1 MMNPPIKWMG
11 GKSKL
16 RNRIIAEMP
25 AHTCYVEVFGGAGWV
40 LFGKTPSPVEVYN
53 DINSEL
59 VNFFRVAKS
68 QPEELIQALDLLPV
82 ARDIYMAWKHADLAK
97 LSELER
103 AARFY
108 YLLKQCFG
116 GRWDGDKPRSDFGY
130 SVVAH
135 SGFNPDNVEAAIR
148 RTFERLKRVYVENL
162 DCVELIKRY
171 DSPDTFF
178 FCDPPYVGTEE
189 YSAGSFTDDDQARL
203 AQALKGIQGRFLL
216 TNSDHPLVRE
226 LYDGCAFQEVDVF
239 YSVGSSKTDGARA
252 AKGELIVTNYR
263 RHATL
268 FDGLVS

>member
-16 RNRIIAEMP
+16 RERIIAEMP
-25 AHTCYVEVFGGAGWV
+25 DHACYVEVFGGAGWV
-40 LFGKTPSPVEVYN
+40 LFGKEPSKVEVYN

-68 QPEELIQALDLLPV
+68 QPDELIEALDLLPV

-108 YLLKQCFG
+108 YLIRQCFG

-130 SVVAH
+130 SSVAQ

-148 RTFERLKRVYVENL
+148 RTFDRLKRVYIENL
-162 DCVELIKRY
+162 DCVDLIERY
-171 DSPDTFF
+171 DSPDAFF
-178 FCDPPYVGTEE
+178 FCDPPYVGTEDYGDGFGDAE
-189 YSAGSFTDDDQARL
+189 QASL
-203 AQALKGIQGRFLL
+203 AETLRGIQGKFLL
-216 TNSDHPLVRE
+216 TNSDHPRVRE
-226 LYDGCAFQEVDVF
+226 LYEGFNVQAIDVF
-239 YSVGSSKTDGARA
+239 YSAGTSKAEGARSA
-252 AKGELIVTNYR
+252 RGELIVTNYR

-268 FDGLVS
+268 FDGLVG